1 MKILITGGTGVIGI
15 ALTSALAKYENNQIY
30 ISSRRNRIS
39 GINNI
44 VFLHGNAHDI
54 QFLQSLDDDY
64 DAVVDLMNY
73 GMDEAKT
80 CIDVLSK
87 KTKKYYFI
95 SSCRVFANKNTIVE
109 SSPMLIDVT
118 EDDQYRKTNDYAL
131 SKAREEQL
139 IKDYHNAIVLRP
151 YITYGP
157 ERLQLSIY
165 EKELWLWRAIK
176 GHTIVV
182 TDEML
187 NATTTITYSV
197 DVSEA
202 IARIVM
208 HGTEERSINII
219 TNETKKWIEIYNIYR
234 NFLSSQN
241 IDLKL
246 MRIGSDALIQKAF
259 HSNKWQLLYDR
270 KWDRVFDNSVLLR
283 ETGMSDKDFTKVDD
297 GLRKSL
303 DDFSNNIE
311 FKTINPIANGYM
323 DRITHEKGLSKYF
336 TGISK
341 IKYLFVRYCPLPLS
355 LILALLNCILY
366 GKQEISKGNR

>member
-1 MKILITGGTGVIGI
+1 MKILITGGTGVIGV
-15 ALTSALAKYENNQIY
+15 ALTSALAKYEYNEIY
-30 ISSRRNRIS
+30 ISSRRKRNS
-39 GINNI
+39 KINNV
-44 VFLHGNAHDI
+44 VFLLGNAHDI
-54 QFLQSLDDDY
+54 QFLQSLDDDF

-73 GMDEAKT
+73 GMDEAKI

-95 SSCRVFANKNTIVE
+95 SSCRVFANNKTIVE

-118 EDDQYRKTNDYAL
+118 EDNRYRNTNDYAL
-131 SKAREEQL
+131 SKACEEQL
-139 IKDYHNAIVLRP
+139 IKDYHNATVLRP

-165 EKELWLWRAIK
+165 EKELWLWRAMK

-208 HGTEERSINII
+208 HGTDASAINIL

-234 NFLSSQN
+234 NYLSSKN

-246 MRIGSDALIQKAF
+246 MRIGSDVLIQQAF

-311 FKTINPIANGYM
+311 FKAINPIANGYM
-323 DRITHEKGLSKYF
+323 DRITHERGLSKYF

-355 LILALLNCILY
+355 LILALINCIL
-366 GKQEISKGNR
+366 